1 MSVDAPKVSII
12 VPVYNC
18 EKYLHQCMDS
28 LLVQTLAD
36 IEVICVNDGSTDSS
50 EKILF
55 NYAAKDKRVR
65 IIHKENAGVSEA
77 RNIGLNCASGE
88 FIMFV
93 DSDDWIDAEMCE
105 HMYQLAQKH
114 NAQFVMCCYEKM
126 YDDHSVVC
134 EVFNQDTIVW
144 EKKEIENNIHL
155 SFFGPIGE
163 QLQFPERA
171 DILVSPCMQLFSRKC
186 IKNIRFHD
194 IRKIG
199 SFEDGL
205 FQIEAY
211 MKCTSLVYVN
221 KPFYKYRKTNN
232 ESITTK
238 FRPELPNQWKYLFSF
253 MRDFININNLSE
265 LYKEALNNRICLSII
280 GLGLNQINSE
290 LGFIKNTKAIYAIL
304 LDKQYREA
312 YNNLDF
318 KWFPIHWKCFFL
330 MCKWRWAPLVVLLL
344 EAMDLLRRSQK
355 GNKKYNKEEIR

>member
-1 MSVDAPKVSII
+1 MGVNVPKVSII

-18 EKYLHQCMDS
+18 EKYLHQCIDS
-28 LLVQTLAD
+28 LLVQTLTD

-50 EKILF
+50 AQILF
-55 NYAAKDKRVR
+55 DYATKDQRVR

-77 RNIGLNCASGE
+77 RNTGLNCASGE

-105 HMYQLAQKH
+105 HMYQLAQKY
-114 NAQFVMCCYEKM
+114 NAQFVMCSYEKM
-126 YDDHSVVC
+126 FEDHSVIC
-134 EVFNQDTIVW
+134 QVFEQDIIVW
-144 EKKEIENNIHL
+144 GKNEIEKNIHL
-155 SFFGPIGE
+155 SLFGLIGQ
-163 QLQFPERA
+163 QLKFPERA

-186 IKNIRFHD
+186 IKNIRFYD

-211 MKCTSLVYVN
+211 MKCTSFVYVN

-253 MRDFININNLSE
+253 MNNFIEINNLGE
-265 LYKEALNNRICLSII
+265 LYKEALNNRICLSLI

-290 LGFIKNTKAIYAIL
+290 LGFVKNTKAIYAIL
-304 LDKQYREA
+304 SDKQYREA
-312 YNNLDF
+312 YKALDF
-318 KWFPIHWKCFFL
+318 QWFPIYWKCFFL
-330 MCKWRWAPLVVLLL
+330 MCKWRWAPLVVMLLKVI
-344 EAMDLLRRSQK
+344 DLLRHRQM
-355 GNKKYNKEEIR
+355 GNKKYNEGEIQ